1 MPRKKPEA
9 PKTDLKAERAKMLE
23 PRQTYRYNF
32 DRADFS
38 GYRPMG
44 QPKLD
49 AKRDLPEPT
58 YRPGALDFK
67 AIPSRGFA

>member
-38 GYRPMG
+38 GYRPMNR
-44 QPKLD
+44 PKLD
-49 AKRDLPEPT
+49 TKRDIPQTT
-58 YRPGALDFK
+58 YRPGSLDAFNL
-67 AIPSRGFA
+67 PSRGFA

>member
-9 PKTDLKAERAKMLE
+9 PKADPKEQRAKMLE

-38 GYRPMG
+38 NVQPMG
-44 QPKLD
+44 RPKLD
-49 AKRDLPEPT
+49 VKRDLPQPT

-67 AIPSRGFA
+67 TIPSRGFA